1 MLFYFGLVIYFHFLN
16 AKVNVNHAIYTRVQ
30 KDEFKSKDCFVLF
43 NGGFMMSSTLNFQKI
58 MHQLHLMLEFSF
70 SKDSSYNIC
79 SSWEAIFEKGKKNN
93 FIICL
98 MFYMSF
104 IRILSEGFCLFDF

>member
-16 AKVNVNHAIYTRVQ
+16 TKVNVNHAIYTRVQ

-43 NGGFMMSSTLNFQKI
+43 NGGFIMSSTLNFQKI

-79 SSWEAIFEKGKKNN
+79 SSWVAIFEKGKK
-93 FIICL
+93 IILLFVLC
-98 MFYMSF
+98 FTSF